1 MRQPIVRWNRST
13 RPNPIDVTRPMIG
26 RLNVPSDKFCEYFTS
41 ETGRDCSRSTYGML
55 IAAHGCMTVLQLT
68 SWRWTQSGD
77 EQNVAAVVVMI
88 ARVIYWLYRV
98 VFGRYLRTVAITTAP
113 AAAALSG
120 LTASANA
127 TTCLHRRSTQWSAH
141 YKFTK
146 RRKSRRFN
154 QTKTFP
160 RKCTG
165 TVHTV
170 YYCDICQLIPYAV
183 PTNGSYRVPCRTQGS
198 VSVVRRPDSPIAY
211 RLSSLPVNVFNK
223 TVTIAVYNMSI
234 ESLLRITQWIN

>member
-120 LTASANA
+120 LTASANT

-146 RRKSRRFN
+146 RRKSRWFS
-154 QTKTFP
+154 QTKQTFP

-170 YYCDICQLIPYAV
+170 YYCDM
-183 PTNGSYRVPCRTQGS
+183 
-198 VSVVRRPDSPIAY
+198 SVVSWARTLSRQMVLIEFHIEPRDFTWNARVQSHPIS
-211 RLSSLPVNVFNK
+211 RKRCFI
-223 TVTIAVYNMSI
+223 VTG
-234 ESLLRITQWIN
+234 LD